1 MSHILVTGASGGLGS
16 AVVAELNRRGWS
28 VHGVSGADGD
38 LSEPEQA
45 RNVIHSQG
53 DTLSGVVHLVG
64 GIAAGKPLEEQSIED
79 INLMYSLN
87 VFSTINILHA
97 ALPVLKKNR
106 GSIVTIG
113 AQAVIHPVANRAAYA
128 SSKAAV
134 VALTQAIAEEGR
146 PFGVRANVILPSIIR
161 TEANLAWAT
170 PEESAGWP
178 TPEDVARTIADLID
192 PARAVSGAVIPMFGT
207 IPY

>member
-1 MSHILVTGASGGLGS
+1 MSHILVTGATGGLGS
-16 AVVAELNRRGWS
+16 AVVSELQARGWQ
-28 VHGVSGADGD
+28 VHGVSGRDGD
-38 LSEPEQA
+38 LSKPEQA
-45 RNVIHSQG
+45 RNIVEGRG

-64 GIAAGKPLEEQSIED
+64 GIVAGKPLEEQMVED
-79 INLMYSLN
+79 INLMFSLN
-87 VFSTINILHA
+87 TFSTFNVLRA
-97 ALPVLKKNR
+97 AMPILKKNR

-128 SSKAAV
+128 ASKAAV

-146 PFGVRANVILPSIIR
+146 PYGVRANVILPSIIR
-161 TEANLAWAT
+161 TQANLAWAS

-178 TPEDVARTIADLID
+178 TPQDIARTIADLID
-192 PARAVSGAVIPMFGT
+192 PTCAVSGAVIPMFGT